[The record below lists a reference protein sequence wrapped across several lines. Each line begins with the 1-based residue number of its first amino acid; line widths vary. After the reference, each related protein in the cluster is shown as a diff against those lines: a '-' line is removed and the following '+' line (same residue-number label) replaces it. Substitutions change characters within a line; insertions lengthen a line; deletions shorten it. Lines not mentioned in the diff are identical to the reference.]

1 MLVVPI
7 MELYLKRCDLS
18 TLDLVSVIKANFRNP
33 VANSLNICLNG
44 KVVTS
49 KNNGMPIPRS
59 IIVFSDQE
67 QTKVE

>member
-18 TLDLVSVIKANFRNP
+18 TLDLVSVIKANFQNQ

-44 KVVTS
+44 KVVT
-49 KNNGMPIPRS
+49 
-59 IIVFSDQE
+59 
-67 QTKVE
+67 